1 MKNKLLENPDTTRKP
16 DQEDGHVFDDS
27 TVDSSGPSIAAN
39 KKSKMLIIAASSI
52 LITLV
57 VYFFFF
63 KTDNNPQEKVK
74 EVPTALLPVPNV
86 APSDNGKS
94 PFEIDLPKEVD
105 KKNIDDQ
112 LIAKPAVPDVPA
124 LPKDLTNDSNLASLF
139 PEKNDTTPL
148 QNILK
153 PIIKETV
160 QDSNFN
166 QPEQTTDLK
175 DIVKN
180 PKTSPILV
188 LSGDAGPASSVGY
201 DNNIIQVN
209 GDPIKALQKS
219 KNIAPTFINDIEHTI
234 AQGKLLTAVLET
246 AINTEL
252 PGSVRA
258 VVSHD
263 VYGESGNKVLIPKGS
278 RLYGTY
284 SSIIAVGQ
292 ARVKI
297 DWKRLIRPDGVDA
310 AITSQASDQF
320 GRSGIEG
327 DVDNKYGPTIVQSIL
342 TSLLS
347 VAGTAI
353 LDKVTGQGSTAT
365 VNNATTGTSTTTG
378 TAATQAATNVNQTV
392 TDTVNKIIKDQLN
405 VQPVI
410 TVPQGTKITVIVDA
424 DLTLPPIRTVFTE
437 SYE

>member
-1 MKNKLLENPDTTRKP
+1 MKNRLLENSDTKKL
-16 DQEDGHVFDDS
+16 DHEESGQVFDDS

-52 LITLV
+52 LITV
-57 VYFFFF
+57 VFFF
-63 KTDNNPQEKVK
+63 KTDNKPQEKIK
-74 EVPTALLPVPNV
+74 EVPTELLPVPNV

-112 LIAKPAVPDVPA
+112 LIAKPTVPDVPA
-124 LPKDLTNDSNLASLF
+124 LPKELTNSDNLSSLF
-139 PEKNDTTPL
+139 PERSENTPIHA
-148 QNILK
+148 ILK
-153 PIIKETV
+153 PIIKENV
-160 QDSNFN
+160 QENIND
-166 QPEQTTDLK
+166 QIDIKPDLK
-175 DIVKN
+175 DVVKN
-180 PKTSPILV
+180 PRTSPILV
-188 LSGDAGPASSVGY
+188 LSGAAGPASSVGY

-209 GDPIKALQKS
+209 GDPIQALQKS
-219 KNIAPTFINDIEHTI
+219 KNIAPTYINDIEHTI

-310 AITSQASDQF
+310 NITSQASDQF

-327 DVDNKYGPTIVQSIL
+327 DVDNKYGPTVVQSIL
-342 TSLLS
+342 TSILS
-347 VAGTAI
+347 VAGTAL
-353 LDKVTGQGSTAT
+353 LDKVTGQGATST
-365 VNNATTGTSTTTG
+365 VNNAATGTSTTTG
-378 TAATQAATNVNQTV
+378 TSATQAATNVNQTV